1 MNSALLD
8 ECEATM
14 RRQGMA
20 RSTRKTYRTHLVSL
34 IRWGK
39 WKYGKWV
46 HPKHLGK
53 DGVERWLS
61 DLANVKNVAPTTQNC
76 ALQAALYLF
85 REVLKTPLEGVESF
99 RAKRPQRLPVVLS
112 VQEVQRVLSGLS
124 GRDLLIAKLLYGC
137 GMRIGEA
144 ISLRLKDLDFD
155 RRQITVRAAKG
166 AKDRVVQMPR
176 SLMDDLLHQVS
187 EAKRLHEHDTRQKTC
202 RVELPYQYAKKNP
215 AAASSL
221 GWYWLFPSHKL
232 SRHPDEGW
240 LGRFHINHS
249 NFGRTLGAV
258 AVKEGIVKPCSPH
271 KLRHAFATHSHEA
284 GMSLS
289 ALSALLGHCDL
300 RTTQIYLHASIDG
313 ATAEI
318 SPLDRLA
325 RIATL

>member
-1 MNSALLD
+1 MKSALLD
-8 ECEATM
+8 ECDALM

-20 RSTRKTYRTHLVSL
+20 RSTRQTYRTHLVSL
-34 IRWGK
+34 LRWAK
-39 WKYGKWV
+39 WKHDKWV
-46 HPKHLGK
+46 HPKDLGK
-53 DGVERWLS
+53 TGVERWLS

-85 REVLKTPLEGVESF
+85 REVLKTPLTGVDAL

-112 VQEVQRVLSGLS
+112 VQEVQRILSCLS
-124 GRDLLIAKLLYGC
+124 GRDLLMAKLLYGC

-187 EAKRLHEHDTRQKTC
+187 QAKRLHEHDTRQKTC
-202 RVELPYQYAKKNP
+202 RVELPFRYDRKNP
-215 AAASSL
+215 SAASSL

-240 LGRFHINHS
+240 IGRFHINHS
-249 NFGRTLGAV
+249 NFGRTLGIV
-258 AVKEGIVKPCSPH
+258 AVKAGIYKPCSPH

-289 ALSALLGHCDL
+289 ALQALLGHADL
-300 RTTQIYLHASIDG
+300 RTTQLYLHASIDG
-313 ATAEI
+313 ATAET
-318 SPLDRLA
+318 SPLDRLP
-325 RIATL
+325 RIA